1 MKLNIILRKLNI
13 IFSGLIVFWRDTKTK
28 RWNFFQK
35 NTQLEAGAGASVD
48 FSAPNTNIASI
59 RQLKYKQDHKQAN
72 EINKIRGW
80 K

>member
-1 MKLNIILRKLNI
+1 MRKLNI
-13 IFSGLIVFWRDTKTK
+13 IFSGFIVFLARYKNK
-28 RWNFFQK
+28 EMELFFQK

>member
-1 MKLNIILRKLNI
+1 MEL
-13 IFSGLIVFWRDTKTK
+13 
-28 RWNFFQK
+28 FFQK
-35 NTQLEAGAGASVD
+35 NTQLEAGAAASVD